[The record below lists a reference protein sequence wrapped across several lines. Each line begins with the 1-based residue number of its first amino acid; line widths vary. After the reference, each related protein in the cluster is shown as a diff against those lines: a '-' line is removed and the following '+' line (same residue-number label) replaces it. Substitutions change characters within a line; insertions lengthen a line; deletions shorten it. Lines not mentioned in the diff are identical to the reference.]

1 MGGEKPD
8 AKYERYRSNLKRVL
22 SEVDVKRCGRVDEV
36 MKVLDLAKR
45 YYEDA
50 EHFKE
55 KGEIET
61 ALISLAYSEGLLDGL
76 RLMGHIQFSW
86 QEER

>member
-1 MGGEKPD
+1 MVEEKSI
-8 AKYERYRSNLKRVL
+8 AKYKRYRSNLMRVL
-22 SEVDVKRCGRVDEV
+22 SEVDIQRCGRVGEV
-36 MKVLDLAKR
+36 GKVLDLARR

-50 EHFKE
+50 EHFRG

-76 RLMGHIQFSW
+76 RLMGHIQFRW
-86 QEER
+86 QEEG

>member
-1 MGGEKPD
+1 MRCEKPD
-8 AKYERYRSNLKRVL
+8 VKYERYRSNLKRVL
-22 SEVDVKRCGRVDEV
+22 SEVNIKRCGRVEEV

>member
-1 MGGEKPD
+1 MRCEKPD
-8 AKYERYRSNLKRVL
+8 VKYERYRSNLKRVL
-22 SEVDVKRCGRVDEV
+22 SEVNIKRCGGVEEV

-50 EHFKE
+50 EHFKG

-61 ALISLAYSEGLLDGL
+61 ALISLTYSEGLLDGL

>member
-1 MGGEKPD
+1 MGGEKSD
-8 AKYERYRSNLKRVL
+8 TKYERYRSNLKRVL
-22 SEVDVKRCGRVDEV
+22 SEVDVKRCGRVEGV
-36 MKVLDLAKR
+36 MKVLDLVKR

-55 KGEIET
+55 KGEIEI
-61 ALISLAYSEGLLDGL
+61 ALISLAYGEGLLDGL
-76 RLMGHIQFSW
+76 RLMGHIQFNW

>member
-1 MGGEKPD
+1 MEGEKSD

-22 SEVDVKRCGRVDEV
+22 SEVDVKRCDRVEEV
-36 MKVLDLAKR
+36 MRALDLAKR

-55 KGEIET
+55 KGEIEI